1 MRALSLGRVYEG
13 KQAAFKVFLLSSR
26 ENCGQL
32 ERKLLIIAQTLREM
46 DVKKKKKNIHCLSR
60 SM

>member
-1 MRALSLGRVYEG
+1 VYEG

-46 DVKKKKKNIHCLSR
+46 DVKKKEKKYPLSVPQHVK
-60 SM
+60 